1 MPTAP
6 KVKLNNGNEMP
17 ALGMGVVFLDIGDTQ
32 RTIDDAIAAGYRLFD
47 NAAFYGNEDKIGQA
61 LKNNGIPREEL
72 FISSKLKNGHH
83 KYDEACRECE
93 KSLKA
98 LGVDYLD
105 LYLIHYPCPEHGL
118 YTEAWKAL
126 EHLYK
131 EGLVKNIGVSN
142 FHQEHIERILDIA
155 EFKPVVD
162 QLEFNPYL
170 TINELREYLRGLDIV
185 PEAWFPL
192 GGPGGPPPGMEPPPG
207 APGPGPGPGGPGPDG
222 PNPFKAKMFLE
233 PAILTLAE
241 KYKKSAAQIVLRW
254 ETQCGVI
261 PVPKASN
268 PAHMA
273 ENISIFDFAMTDE
286 ELATITA
293 LNRDNRCGPSGDNC
307 NEYWD

>member
-6 KVKLNNGNEMP
+6 KIRLHNGNEMP
-17 ALGMGVVFLDIGDTQ
+17 ALGMGVVFLDLGNTQ
-32 RTIDDAIAAGYRLFD
+32 KTIDDAIAAGYRLFD
-47 NAAFYGNEDKIGQA
+47 NAAFYGNERKIGEA
-61 LKNNGIPREEL
+61 LRNNGIAREEL

-83 KYDEACRECE
+83 RYDDACRECE
-93 KSLKA
+93 KSLKE

-126 EHLYK
+126 EHLHK
-131 EGLVKNIGVSN
+131 EGLVRNIGVSN
-142 FHQEHIERILDIA
+142 FEKSHLERILDIC

-170 TINELREYLRGLDIV
+170 TIEPLRAYLRELEIV

-192 GGPGGPPPGMEPPPG
+192 GGPGAPPEGMEPPPG
-207 APGPGPGPGGPGPDG
+207 GPGPGPGPQDGPPGP
-222 PNPFKAKMFLE
+222 PNPLKETLFKE
-233 PAILTLAE
+233 PVIVALAE
-241 KYKKSAAQIVLRW
+241 KYGKSTAQIVLRW
-254 ETQCGVI
+254 ETQLGVI

-268 PAHMA
+268 PAHML

-286 ELATITA
+286 ELASITA